1 MKSTTF
7 LCSCSIVRTLS
18 NHRFRLAISSK
29 QKQKLYLFMYVMISP
44 ARAQSDPI
52 DGQFLELIF
61 ARYEIIYANPRSV
74 RGGRGFNIT
83 YIHI

>member
-1 MKSTTF
+1 MMS
-7 LCSCSIVRTLS
+7 SAIV
-18 NHRFRLAISSK
+18 
-29 QKQKLYLFMYVMISP
+29 
-44 ARAQSDPI
+44 QSDPI

-83 YIHI
+83 YIHIHTVLFALDTIINVHTDVIHRVQ